1 MPPDGFVLT
10 VWHTQPM
17 PDEDA
22 FTQEQIR
29 DNALA
34 LITALLHDDEA
45 ATDFV
50 LLNLGVWECRALCV
64 ALADYLVQQIQWT
77 ARCDGQDATVA
88 WAASL
93 AAVRDHPHGE
103 APDA

>member
-1 MPPDGFVLT
+1 MPPGGSVQT
-10 VWHTQPM
+10 VWHTQLM
-17 PDEDA
+17 PDEDPL
-22 FTQEQIR
+22 TQDQIR

-34 LITALLHDDEA
+34 LITAMLHHDEA

-64 ALADYLVQQIQWT
+64 ALTDYLVQQIEWT
-77 ARCDGQDATVA
+77 ARCDGQPATVA

-93 AAVRDHPHGE
+93 AAVRGHPHGE
-103 APDA
+103 VPDA